1 MMGKRPG
8 GRVGLLAV
16 LIVLAFPSFASA
28 QDVVRKD
35 LRDSQLRL
43 EQIRKERADLVEQM
57 NALQSR
63 VHDVASEIS
72 NVEKLVSTSSAALR
86 EIDFQ
91 TETLTRS
98 VDSTS
103 QMLSDNRA
111 KLQQRRAR
119 LNQRLRSI
127 YERGPLHSVRVML
140 SAENFS
146 DLLNR
151 YKYLHLITLNDQMLV
166 DEVSRLETD
175 LVTQD
180 KELKGTLDQLQRV
193 RSEKVT
199 ELAKLRDIEQSH
211 EKTLRAYQMR
221 ARQTETRIA
230 QLARDESRLTDALDE
245 MERKRKEEERRR
257 VVAGAPVAE
266 AARGLSTRDIGAL
279 KWPVDG
285 ELVYRFGP
293 DRKPNGVVLRNN
305 GIGISARAG
314 LPVRAV
320 ETGTVKM
327 ARPFEGYGPTVM
339 ISHGGGYYTLYLYL
353 GSIAVREGQRVTSG
367 QVLGTVGGEKTP
379 EGAHVEFQVR
389 APLRSGNS
397 PEPVDPLTWLRTR
410 E

>member
-1 MMGKRPG
+1 MTGSSAVRLSLLL
-8 GRVGLLAV
+8 LLA
-16 LIVLAFPSFASA
+16 LPGLASA

-57 NALQSR
+57 NTLQSQ

-72 NVEKLVSTSSAALR
+72 NVEKLVSTSTAAVR

-103 QMLSDNRA
+103 EMLSENRA

-146 DLLNR
+146 DFLNR
-151 YKYLHLITLNDQMLV
+151 YKYLNLITLNDQMLV
-166 DEVSRLETD
+166 DDVSKLEND

-180 KELKGTLDQLQRV
+180 KDLKSNLDQLQRL
-193 RSEKVT
+193 RAEKVS
-199 ELAKLRDIEQSH
+199 ELAKLKDIEVSH
-211 EKTLRAYQMR
+211 EKTLHNYQQR
-221 ARQTETRIA
+221 ARQTEGRIA

-257 VVAGAPVAE
+257 VVAGAPAVE
-266 AARGLSTRDIGAL
+266 TARGLSTRDIGAL

-285 ELVYRFGP
+285 DLVYRFGP

-305 GIGISARAG
+305 GIGIAAHAG
-314 LPVRAV
+314 APVRSV
-320 ETGTVKM
+320 EAGTVKM

-353 GSIAVREGQRVTSG
+353 GSIAVHEGQQITTG
-367 QVLGTVGGEKTP
+367 QVIGTVGGEKTP

-389 APLRSGNS
+389 APLRAGNS

-410 E
+410 G